1 MILTQNMYLY
11 LKKHKNIKKHDSKN
25 IKNTKYS
32 VEIYVAI
39 LYLDKLRI
47 KRNKILT
54 KSEKC
59 VMCNV

>member
-11 LKKHKNIKKHDSKN
+11 LKKQKNIKKHDSKN

-39 LYLDKLRI
+39 LYLDKIRI
-47 KRNKILT
+47 KIR
-54 KSEKC
+54 
-59 VMCNV
+59 